1 MKSYTPQRR
10 TETARYY
17 VLIFFACVIVG
28 GLAGIVY
35 GFWTL
40 AMGLEHTKLAI
51 WAIAATLAL
60 LPTFL
65 AGFWFGKTEVR
76 GFLAG
81 VDAGLDRL
89 AQAVNMR
96 DTSRITMHA
105 ATRTPRQQ
113 PTPTAYNVILPG
125 ALPQGHI
132 PQITHRQLTDDDVL
146 DL

>member
-1 MKSYTPQRR
+1 MSKRQR
-10 TETARYY
+10 TIQFDPVVIGILTG
-17 VLIFFACVIVG
+17 VLIVLGILGLVIYGLWIFANG
-28 GLAGIVY
+28 
-35 GFWTL
+35 
-40 AMGLEHTKLAI
+40 MEHGKLAV
-51 WAIAATLAL
+51 WAIVATFIVPLV
-60 LPTFL
+60 FL

-96 DTSRITMHA
+96 DSSRITVHT
-105 ATRTPRQQ
+105 ATRTPRQP

-125 ALPQGHI
+125 GLPQGYI